1 MQPEGYTSRRKSSGS
16 FSGELAVAMNNI
28 LIVDDDQKIRSVL
41 SEILQAKGFSAIQAA
56 GGKQSLELV
65 RKAAPDVILLDLK
78 MPGMDGMETLAELKI
93 ISPDIPIIIITA
105 HGDVPTAVDAI
116 KSGAYDFL
124 VKPPDFDH
132 LLIVVRR
139 AIEKRVL
146 EMRVQKL
153 GDEMD
158 DSFEWMLGRS
168 DSMKKIH
175 DQIRQVA
182 WSDFSVV
189 IQGETGTGKTYI
201 ANLIHNLS
209 ERKKGPFVTVDMGA
223 LPEALVESELFGH
236 ERGAFTGA
244 DRRKKGLFE
253 IAGRGTIL
261 IDEVQNMSLYVQG
274 KLLRIVEER
283 KCYPLGSTKPIDI
296 DARIIAATNAN
307 IRQAVQEKRF
317 REDLFFRLGEYMI
330 SIPPLRERADD
341 IPFLALKF
349 CSEAAMELKKNL
361 PSLSKKAEEA
371 LKAYPWPGNIREL
384 KNVIRRSVLSAGS
397 DIIGPEGIEFLA
409 SEKEVASGPGVLNE
423 PPNASLLEIE
433 KRAIQRTLNAMK
445 GNKKKTA
452 SILQI
457 DYSTLMRKIKQF
469 NIN

>member
-1 MQPEGYTSRRKSSGS
+1 
-16 FSGELAVAMNNI
+16 MNNI
-28 LIVDDDQKIRSVL
+28 LIVDDDKKIRSVL
-41 SEILQAKGFSAIQAA
+41 SEILEAKGFSSIQAS
-56 GGKQSLELV
+56 GGKQALELV

-78 MPGMDGMETLAELKI
+78 MPGMDGMATMEELKK

-105 HGDVPTAVDAI
+105 HGDVPTAVGAI
-116 KSGAYDFL
+116 KIGAYDFL
-124 VKPPDFDH
+124 LKPPDFDH
-132 LLIVVRR
+132 LLIVVKR
-139 AIEKRVL
+139 AIEKRGL
-146 EMRVQKL
+146 EMRVQEL
-153 GDEMD
+153 GNEMD
-158 DSFEWMLGRS
+158 VSLEWMLGRS
-168 DSMKKIH
+168 DAMKKVH
-175 DQIRQVA
+175 NQIRQVA
-182 WSDFSVV
+182 WSDFSII

-209 ERKKGPFVTVDMGA
+209 GRKKGPFITVDMGA
-223 LPEALVESELFGH
+223 LPETLVESELFGH

-244 DRRKKGLFE
+244 DKRKKGLFE
-253 IAGRGTIL
+253 IAGRGTLL
-261 IDEVQNMSLYVQG
+261 IDEVQNMSPYVQS

-283 KCYPLGSTKPIDI
+283 KCYPLGGTEPIDI

-330 SIPPLRERADD
+330 IIPPLRERVDD

-361 PSLSKKAEEA
+361 PSLSKDAEEV

-384 KNVIRRSVLSAGS
+384 KNVMRRSMLSADS
-397 DIIGPEGIEFLA
+397 DMIRPEGIEFLIA
-409 SEKEVASGPGVLNE
+409 AEKDAAELRAPHEL
-423 PPNASLLEIE
+423 PNASLTEIE
-433 KRAIQRTLNAMK
+433 KLAIQRTLRSMK

-457 DYSTLMRKIKQF
+457 DYSTLIRKIKQYG
-469 NIN
+469 IT